1 MPSAPST
8 CAPSPKRHAGVQLL
22 PSDETLAAISGAP
35 SDTSPVLHL
44 QVKERKSF
52 LASLESMDNGKPL
65 AEAEWD
71 VVSSRKGGVA

>member
-1 MPSAPST
+1 MPFAPST
-8 CAPSPKRHAGVQLL
+8 CGPSPKRHAGVQLL
-22 PSDETLAAISGAP
+22 PFDETLAAISGAP
-35 SDTSPVLHL
+35 SDTSRYIPAP

-71 VVSSRKGGVA
+71 VVRSS